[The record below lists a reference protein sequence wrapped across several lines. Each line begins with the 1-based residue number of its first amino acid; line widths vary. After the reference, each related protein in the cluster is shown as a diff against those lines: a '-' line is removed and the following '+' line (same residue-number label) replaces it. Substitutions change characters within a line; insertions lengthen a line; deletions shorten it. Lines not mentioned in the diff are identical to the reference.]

1 MVMEDVHERKLG
13 EGSKKLRHYLEL
25 LCKFQ
30 NKIKKLALGNQVEI
44 LQLQVYTRLISPS
57 FL

>member
-13 EGSKKLRHYLEL
+13 EGSQKLMHFLEL

-30 NKIKKLALGNQVEI
+30 NNIYIKKLALGKI
-44 LQLQVYTRLISPS
+44 R
-57 FL
+57 